1 MPASRSVLWPLADAR
16 PSQDAHHGDHPF
28 GAAQGCWGRT
38 GGSCSVS
45 RNLNRRLQR
54 HTRPGAACQHA
65 HGQPYQHN
73 RAQPDGHFYAHT
85 DSHRHANVHTNPS
98 AFRALGAT
106 GAQHR
111 ATGADRHPGH
121 PGDSAG
127 IGDRHRW
134 YGLIGIWAGTQ
145 PASWPLVITGESAA
159 GSPAIVERRQLRVSA
174 RQFEIDA
181 VTMTQDTLNLVLD
194 TEATQRENNL
204 LASLLAPRTPD
215 RLWQGTFQRPV
226 KGEVTTT
233 YGQRR
238 SYNGG
243 PALEY
248 HGGLDLAADEGTP
261 IAAANSGR
269 VVFAG
274 PLKIRGNVVIIDH
287 GWGLYSG
294 YFHMSAIQVTVGQ
307 QVERGQTIGLLGS
320 TGFSTGPHVHW
331 QVWLGGYPVD
341 PTFLEQWQL
350 PG

>member
-1 MPASRSVLWPLADAR
+1 MGIILSARRKVAGGALVAVVLSLATSIAGCSAIPGLAPPASTPTASPTNTTAPSPTATSTPTPTRTATPTSTPTPAPFALSVQLE
-16 PSQDAHHGDHPF
+16 PSTVP
-28 GAAQGCWGRT
+28 QG
-38 GGSCSVS
+38 
-45 RNLNRRLQR
+45 QI
-54 HTRPGAACQHA
+54 
-65 HGQPYQHN
+65 
-73 RAQPDGHFYAHT
+73 
-85 DSHRHANVHTNPS
+85 
-98 AFRALGAT
+98 AT
-106 GAQHR
+106 LVIR
-111 ATGADRHPGH
+111 ATQPASVTATLQGKPLPLFEEQG
-121 PGDSAG
+121 
-127 IGDRHRW
+127 RW